1 MFLGSFNKAYNHR
14 DCEYLKSECG
24 IEYDFDAELY
34 NKVEKEIKTVLG
46 DKGKYTGKEAF
57 LFFQQK
63 YSAVAIDLRYYYN
76 YLESM
81 DIGFGLFDAFT
92 VSNTEDIESLSEAC
106 GQFYPYLQ
114 NVENEKEKE
123 QCLTFVID
131 ITGNP
136 FLRKEYPQI
145 IEFEQKNLQRAK
157 RHGNVCKEKGG
168 YCLYQDGRKVNVV
181 INKNIIITMGSL
193 DGVSINSIKIVSGQ
207 GVFPEIDYMLE
218 FFRRY
223 S

>member
-76 YLESM
+76 YLDSM

-106 GQFYPYLQ
+106 GQFYPYPAGTQYAHPPVGVLPGGVCPLFRQQRPLWGLTVRVLTLPVLPVMSLLSLLIYRKRPVFLGGFQALHRTGGHIQ
-114 NVENEKEKE
+114 N
-123 QCLTFVID
+123 LI
-131 ITGNP
+131 
-136 FLRKEYPQI
+136 
-145 IEFEQKNLQRAK
+145 QKGLGLGLGDQNFQFHLSGKLGIPDHAL
-157 RHGNVCKEKGG
+157 KGFH
-168 YCLYQDGRKVNVV
+168 L
-181 INKNIIITMGSL
+181 
-193 DGVSINSIKIVSGQ
+193 
-207 GVFPEIDYMLE
+207 
-218 FFRRY
+218 
-223 S
+223 